1 MISIGQYRSG
11 TVSKVRFL
19 LLVSSILAILAGIFS
34 SCSEDD
40 TTIDTNL
47 SNVKVQFYANNL
59 SFLKQTSEESQIT
72 EIQTLI
78 FIDNGDGYKYSYS
91 VPATSLNAVDSL
103 TTSFDITLYTVT
115 NPVKI
120 YIIANS
126 DNAISNNTPLVGE
139 TEAQVKQ
146 KIIQSFSSTGIS
158 ANFPMWCEYLL
169 PSGISSSLNNNI
181 VQLKILRAI
190 ARVDISVADVESS
203 FSMTSIQAFRVN
215 SQLQITPNAYS
226 NPLLVSEPSIPSTS
240 TTTINT
246 NPIII
251 ANNTS
256 ESQLY
261 LPESAAP
268 SVANQTSDA
277 TCVVVGGR
285 YNNSDDIT
293 YYRLDFAPDIAG
305 YPLGQILRNH
315 HYTFNVI
322 DITAAGWPT
331 PEEAARNRST
341 NIQAAIQ
348 DWEDVGANVGLGG
361 NTYYFQISTREITI
375 PSIATPN
382 ASGFSLVA
390 TNVPIYTIRW
400 SDAAGNP
407 LGEPADVLN
416 DGVIR
421 VLKTRNL
428 IAVNAVANNPS
439 PSTVLRYVLIEADRV
454 RILLKIYHLGT

>member
-1 MISIGQYRSG
+1 MIPIGQYRSE

-19 LLVSSILAILAGIFS
+19 LLASSILAILSGILS
-34 SCSEDD
+34 SCSEED
-40 TTIDTNL
+40 TTIDSDL

-59 SFLKQTSEESQIT
+59 SFLKQTSEESEIT

-126 DNAISNNTPLVGE
+126 DNAISNNIPLVGE

-215 SQLQITPNAYS
+215 SQFQVTPNAYS

-293 YYRLDFAPDIAG
+293 YYRLDFAPDIAD

-322 DITAAGWPT
+322 DITAPGWPT

-348 DWEDVGANVGLGG
+348 DWEDENASLSLGG
-361 NTYYFQISTREITI
+361 SDYFKISSREITVAQAAG
-375 PSIATPN
+375 SSSYT
-382 ASGFSLVA
+382 FVA
-390 TNVPIYTIRW
+390 TSVFRYTIRW
-400 SDAAGNP
+400 SDEAGNP
-407 LGEPADVLN
+407 LGPAAETID
-416 DGVIR
+416 DGIIEV
-421 VLKTRNL
+421 VKSRN
-428 IAVNAVANNPS
+428 IIVVNTLQDNL
-439 PSTVLRYVLIEADRV
+439 STNTTLRYVLIEANRA
-454 RILLKIYHLGT
+454 RIILKVYHLGT